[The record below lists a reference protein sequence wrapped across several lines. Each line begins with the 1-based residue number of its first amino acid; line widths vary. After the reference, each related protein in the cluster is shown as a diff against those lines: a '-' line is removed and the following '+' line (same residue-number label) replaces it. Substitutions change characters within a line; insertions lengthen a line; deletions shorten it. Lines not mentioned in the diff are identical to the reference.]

1 MLHVNRI
8 YTQHYGFGNRLAIAH
23 MPHLIDRNVFREF
36 KAKFSQQWEETS
48 SHKIRQSNDMQ
59 FVSTACFSLT
69 NFRQNR
75 FKEQKKNSNLCS
87 FAMFLLTYSM
97 FYPYVVC
104 YPSFLL
110 FSNSE
115 SAKRNLY
122 NNHVKYILKESPS
135 IRFDLILNKEFH
147 VSLLRSEAER
157 SGILP

>member
-75 FKEQKKNSNLCS
+75 FKEQKKIATYVHLQCFYSLTLCFTLMS
-87 FAMFLLTYSM
+87 HSDLDCRIVSKKDFKT
-97 FYPYVVC
+97 
-104 YPSFLL
+104 SFLEQEYL
-110 FSNSE
+110 T
-115 SAKRNLY
+115 ARHL
-122 NNHVKYILKESPS
+122 
-135 IRFDLILNKEFH
+135 
-147 VSLLRSEAER
+147 
-157 SGILP
+157 